1 MGLDIPAPLQE
12 NLPFIKVFKLF
23 IKIQYFAKIL
33 KKNDFLKFIM
43 VIFDFLKSSV
53 ENVRE
58 EKLKGK
64 IEKKW
69 KMSLKSINYFYI
81 YFIFI

>member
-1 MGLDIPAPLQE
+1 
-12 NLPFIKVFKLF
+12 
-23 IKIQYFAKIL
+23 
-33 KKNDFLKFIM
+33 M